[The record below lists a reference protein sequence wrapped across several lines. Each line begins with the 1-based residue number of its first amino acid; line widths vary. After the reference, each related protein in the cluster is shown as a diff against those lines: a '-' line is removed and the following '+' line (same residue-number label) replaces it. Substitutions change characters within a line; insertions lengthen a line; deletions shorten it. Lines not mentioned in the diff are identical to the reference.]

1 MLKADARLFR
11 FGCGGG
17 TLGKGEKGKRMT
29 RVWLRI
35 AVVGATLGAGLLPL
49 SARADTTKCTMTFSL
64 EGWSIF
70 YESASGTGT
79 IRCDNGQ
86 TAPVT
91 IRAKGG
97 GLTAGK
103 SKIDNGRGTFSE
115 VSDIS
120 DLFGTYAAAQAHAGA
135 GDSSE
140 ARVVTKGDVSLAL
153 SGTGKGIDVGFSFG
167 KFEIEEAGTAPE
179 P

>member
-1 MLKADARLFR
+1 MTGRAITMAV
-11 FGCGGG
+11 FGT
-17 TLGKGEKGKRMT
+17 TLG
-29 RVWLRI
+29 L
-35 AVVGATLGAGLLPL
+35 AVL
-49 SARADTTKCTMTFSL
+49 SAPVRAETTKCTMTFSL
-64 EGWSIF
+64 EGWSLF

-103 SKIDNGRGTFSE
+103 SKIDNGQGTFSE

-120 DLFGTYAAAQAHAGA
+120 DLFGAYAAAQAHAGA

-153 SGTGKGIDVGFSFG
+153 SGSGKGIDVGFSFG